1 MHMKIYKESKLDN
14 GLGILTNED
23 PNAEIVTI
31 SVWAR
36 AGSRYEKADER
47 GYAHMLEHMLLKGSK
62 KRPSIFDVN
71 VIMDRAGATSNASTS
86 MERVQIYIEVAK
98 ERLDDMF
105 ELLADIIKN
114 PLISEATLE
123 NEKKVILQ
131 EYDRSYD
138 TPANR
143 LWIESSKRIFE
154 GHPLSN
160 NALGTKESIIAAT
173 AEALKGY
180 HERMFIPQRM
190 AVVVA
195 GGASHGEIAELSKLH
210 FGDMAMGNNEG
221 IDNFTSP
228 SIKKGSAFEMMP
240 TTQTQINFNFLSPAV
255 NLKESAAMDIYATF
269 LGYKHTS
276 LLYQNLRH
284 DLGLVYSVGVNH
296 RQYSDAGLFYIATA
310 STKPQEVISLVVD
323 RVVNA
328 AKYFTKELFAIYREQ
343 LINIVTRETSG
354 ASGGIGY
361 LGGSWLHLGKL
372 VTPDEWKETI
382 RDVEYDEIME
392 IIGRLITKDNLF
404 ITAVGEKEFSI
415 EF

>member
-1 MHMKIYKESKLDN
+1 MKTYKESKLEN
-14 GLGILTNED
+14 GLAILTSED

-47 GYAHMLEHMLLKGSK
+47 GYAHILEHMLLKGSK

-71 VIMDRAGATSNASTS
+71 VVMDRAGAMSNASTS
-86 MERVQIYIEVAK
+86 MERVQVYIEVAK

-114 PLISEATLE
+114 PLMDEATLE

-173 AEALKGY
+173 TEALKGY
-180 HERMFIPQRM
+180 RERMFIPQRM

-195 GGASHGEIAELSKLH
+195 GGASHEKIVKISRMY
-210 FGDMAMGNNEG
+210 FGGMTMGNSKEA
-221 IDNFTSP
+221 DNFSTP
-228 SIKKGSAFEMMP
+228 IVRQGGAFEMMP
-240 TTQTQINFNFLSPAV
+240 TAQTQVNFNFLSPAV
-255 NLKESAAMDIYATF
+255 SLRESAAMDIYATF

-276 LLYQNLRH
+276 LLYQDLRH
-284 DLGLVYSVGVNH
+284 KLGLVYNIGVSY
-296 RQYSDAGLFYIATA
+296 RQYSDAGLLYIAT
-310 STKPQEVISLVVD
+310 STTKPQEVIALVID
-323 RVVNA
+323 RVIHA
-328 AKYFTKELFAIYREQ
+328 SKYFTKELFEIYREQ

-361 LGGSWLHLGKL
+361 LGGSWLHFGKL
-372 VTPDEWKETI
+372 VTPDEWKDVI
-382 RDVEYDEIME
+382 REIEYEEIMKM
-392 IIGRLITKDNLF
+392 ISRLVTKDNLF
-404 ITAVGEKEFSI
+404 IMAVGEKEFPI